1 MTEITGRQ
9 AQQSGLPELAS
20 APQAERVTLFV
31 DLPEMVSVPRVADAL
46 GVCERTVRREIA
58 KGRLGC
64 VHIGRAVRI
73 TRDQLAAYVAA
84 MEG

>member
-1 MTEITGRQ
+1 MTVKTEQRTRFGLSELASSPKAERVMLFNN
-9 AQQSGLPELAS
+9 LPEL
-20 APQAERVTLFV
+20 
-31 DLPEMVSVPRVADAL
+31 VSVSRAADTL

-73 TRDQLAAYVAA
+73 TRDQLTAYVAA

>member
-1 MTEITGRQ
+1 MNALTGRQ
-9 AQQSGLPELAS
+9 ACFNGLPVFAS
-20 APQAERVTLFV
+20 APQAERMTLFG
-31 DLPEMVSVPRVADAL
+31 DLPELVSVQRAADAL

-58 KGRLGC
+58 RGRLGC